1 MVKSDAYQQTFIEFT
16 NYQVFWDEPL
26 NSSVELHISMLEA
39 DRIAFIGSAPRLAE
53 DVVCSSRLPSRL
65 ARRTRFKASGPAQR
79 LDAFFFAQS
88 HLAFA
93 DHPQETRL
101 PCVVAIAR
109 APGTE

>member
-1 MVKSDAYQQTFIEFT
+1 M
-16 NYQVFWDEPL
+16 
-26 NSSVELHISMLEA
+26 NSSVELHIYEA
-39 DRIAFIGSAPRLAE
+39 AADLIAFIGSAPRLAE

-79 LDAFFFAQS
+79 LDAFFFAPS

-101 PCVVAIAR
+101 PCVVAVAR
-109 APGTE
+109 GPGTE